1 MESLNTNS
9 PEGINL
15 TGNIFNLNQSI
26 NTTNNG
32 GFTINNS
39 GNLNITATT
48 DFNLDGAFNQ
58 TGTGAVAIAGDI
70 TTTNDDIR
78 FSAPVTLTGN
88 VAFTPGTATI
98 AFGSTLTAGNNPLNL
113 TAGEIDFG
121 GAVTGSNTITLQPA
135 SANQAIAI
143 GGTAETPG
151 LDLTIGDISA
161 LQNGFNSIA
170 IGRLNDGNG
179 AVNVVNNV
187 TFSDPVTIGTKAGE
201 MGVRGAIAGID
212 NSSITLI
219 SPTITLGA
227 NLATAGQNITLDGN
241 VLLSSDVIISTGAG
255 AGNILFKGTVD
266 NTQQL
271 RLEAGTGIIEFDAFV
286 GGNSPLSSLTIDSAE
301 NVLVSGGIATANS
314 DLIFNV
320 PVTLTDNA
328 IFRTGT
334 SGNIIFNTPL
344 NSEAGES
351 NNLTLSA
358 GNGNVIFNNSVVGN
372 NQPLGDI
379 SIESAQLLQ
388 STSPIQAASL
398 RYVSGIGDINL
409 QREITTTGAAGVEL
423 ATNGNIRVSN
433 MTSNG
438 GRISLTSRNGNVD
451 TGNLNAASTTGNG
464 GDINLESQ
472 SPTGIVTTGNLNS
485 SGVTKGGSITVIATD
500 SIQAGAI
507 NSSASIGDGGS
518 VKLDP
523 INDIQIESINAQGG
537 TSGSGGTVDITTGR
551 FFRATGTFT
560 DQNGIISSIS
570 TAGGAG
576 SGSITIRHDGGA
588 RRTTFDVGNG
598 INNGTAGAIT
608 TGAGNIISPLR
619 LFPGPY
625 TQRNIRIITS
635 PQFSQE
641 LSDSI
646 LLAEPRE
653 ELPEDLNKRPFLL
666 EEYFTRQF
674 ERYLTQNPRAA
685 NVPIKSLEGI
695 QRELRIIE
703 NATGE
708 KPVLI
713 YVVFDPRLVA
723 KACESGEVYREDCF
737 THKGTLYRYER
748 QDEDED
754 PRYINIRSEEL
765 KHPRYWALFTIVGS
779 PW

>member
-1 MESLNTNS
+1 M
-9 PEGINL
+9 
-15 TGNIFNLNQSI
+15 
-26 NTTNNG
+26 
-32 GFTINNS
+32 
-39 GNLNITATT
+39 
-48 DFNLDGAFNQ
+48 
-58 TGTGAVAIAGDI
+58 
-70 TTTNDDIR
+70 
-78 FSAPVTLTGN
+78 
-88 VAFTPGTATI
+88 
-98 AFGSTLTAGNNPLNL
+98 
-113 TAGEIDFG
+113 
-121 GAVTGSNTITLQPA
+121 QPA